1 MAPVLPRSALAPTRS
16 VDEAARAD
24 TATVRRVGDASSPWS
39 LIAPA
44 PHPLALVILVAVGWR
59 YLSWVRR
66 LSARGRRWP
75 AGRTLTFGAGLVV
88 LAVATQTGVATIG
101 HDLFSVHATQ
111 HVLIGMVAPVL
122 LALGAPV
129 TLALQAGSPRTRLR
143 LRRALGH
150 PAGRVLTN
158 PLLAFALFGGSLFVV
173 YFTGIYELS
182 QGNHLVHEAV
192 HAHFLLAGTLFAVVV
207 IGVDAMPG
215 RLPHPGRLLLVLLTV
230 PVHAVLGL
238 ALLTAKEPI
247 GAPHDALHRPSWAG
261 SLLGDQRTGAGIMWI
276 AGELFGLV
284 VAAVVV
290 AQWMRHAEREARR
303 LDRQLDEAAAA
314 SATASDAVPA

>member
-1 MAPVLPRSALAPTRS
+1 
-16 VDEAARAD
+16 
-24 TATVRRVGDASSPWS
+24 VRRVGHASSPWS

-44 PHPLALVILVAVGWR
+44 LHPIALVILLLAGWR
-59 YLSWVRR
+59 YLTWVRR

-75 AGRTLTFGAGLVV
+75 VGRALTFGAGLVV

-129 TLALQAGSPRTRLR
+129 TLALQAGSARTRLR
-143 LRRALGH
+143 LRRSLGH

-173 YFTGIYELS
+173 YFTGIYELA
-182 QGNHLVHEAV
+182 QGNDLVHEAV
-192 HAHFLLAGTLFAVVV
+192 HVHFLLAGTLFAVVV

-238 ALLTAKEPI
+238 ALLTAKDPI
-247 GAPHDALHRPSWAG
+247 GTAHDALDRPSWAG

-284 VAAVVV
+284 VAGVVV

-303 LDRQLDEAAAA
+303 IDRALDRAEAEEAARAA
-314 SATASDAVPA
+314 AEAERAEHADTERRAAAG